1 MVPIVGKPGTIALM
15 NTLDAYDAFSRL
27 MPEGYVNEACA
38 RIIIRG
44 DKYRPIKYTPKI
56 RCPVLL
62 QICDHDTLVSLKSL
76 EETAKILGTLA
87 EVKHY
92 PIGHFDIYTGS
103 GFEKGVQDQIEFFRK
118 HLSQ

>member
-1 MVPIVGKPGTIALM
+1 HKVPIVGKPGTIALM
-15 NTLDAYDAFSRL
+15 NTPDAYDAFTRL

-44 DKYRPIKYTPKI
+44 DKYRPIKYARHI

-76 EETAKILGTLA
+76 EETAKILGPRA

-103 GFEKGVQDQIEFFRK
+103 GFEKGVLDQIEFFRK
-118 HLSQ
+118 HLL